1 MPKGIGYSKD
11 VQLGK
16 KKKAEPK
23 SKKPAMRKGRGK
35 R

>member
-16 KKKAEPK
+16 KKPK
-23 SKKPAMRKGRGK
+23 KKKPPMKKGK
-35 R
+35 K

>member
-16 KKKAEPK
+16 KKKPMPK
-23 SKKPAMRKGRGK
+23 KKKPAMSKGK
-35 R
+35 K